1 MKQQWQQMTDQQK
14 KLTIVLVIVIVL
26 AIVLI
31 AWQLLPKPR
40 PQATQE
46 TGTLAGPAGPVSP
59 MGPAPGA
66 TSPGAPGFETAGAP
80 PAPGAPTPGAPTPG
94 GPSPEAGLGAPMP
107 APGAPPLGETVA
119 GAPPTG
125 APAAPPAG
133 KLETP
138 PRPGRSDPFGDLPPA
153 RAIAPLTVELPPTPP
168 PVIVTRSGAI
178 GTESFSTQDLASLPS
193 LQGRTVDLR
202 TYFSSPQK
210 QEPAEQGEL
219 TGWRLT
225 GTILSES
232 SVSAIIQMPD
242 GRTRV
247 VRPGDRVAFGGSEYT
262 VARVEEQQVVLQTGE
277 GREHIVPRRPTVT
290 FTPSPRGAMGP
301 AYEPPGFA
309 GTGGY

>member
-14 KLTIVLVIVIVL
+14 KLAIVLVVVIVL

-31 AWQLLPKPR
+31 AWQLLPKSG
-40 PQATQE
+40 PQAPQE
-46 TGTLAGPAGPVSP
+46 TGALTGPAGPVSP

-80 PAPGAPTPGAPTPG
+80 PAPGAPIPGE
-94 GPSPEAGLGAPMP
+94 PSPEAGLGAPMP
-107 APGAPPLGETVA
+107 APGAPTLGETVA

-125 APAAPPAG
+125 APAAPPTG

-138 PRPGRSDPFGDLPPA
+138 PRPGRSDPFADLPPA
-153 RAIAPLTVELPPTPP
+153 KALSPFTVELPPTPS
-168 PVIVTRSGAI
+168 PVIVARSGSI

-202 TYFSSPQK
+202 TYFTSPQ
-210 QEPAEQGEL
+210 QREPAEQQEL

-232 SVSAIIQMPD
+232 SIGAIVQLPD
-242 GRTRV
+242 GRTRT
-247 VRPGDRVAFGGSEYT
+247 VRPGDRITFGDREYT
-262 VARVEEQQVVLQTGE
+262 VVRVEEKQVVLQTAE
-277 GREHIVPRRPTVT
+277 GREHIVPRRPVVT
-290 FTPSPRGAMGP
+290 FTTPPRGVMGP
-301 AYEPPGFA
+301 AYGPPGY